1 MNDTTYANEAFPK
14 GSLKVAPVGKR
25 IIAFGM
31 DYILLGFL
39 SLLIFFY
46 LPRFLGEQS
55 AKEFSNLITELKYL
69 FGQPDPNEE
78 ELRSLLQETARFYQ
92 RLNFDFIIFNF
103 YMLYFFIG
111 EFFFSGRSIG
121 KATFSI
127 YTRTAED
134 HEELS
139 KYQMIIRSFIK
150 SLTCAYALY
159 FWIINFCIFL
169 YNRKCFHDIL
179 TNSTSVYV
187 IESEKKA
194 GSFLHE

>member
-1 MNDTTYANEAFPK
+1 MNDTTPENKTFSK
-14 GSLKVAPVGKR
+14 RNLKVAPTGKR

-55 AKEFSNLITELKYL
+55 AKEFSTLITELKYL

-78 ELRSLLQETARFYQ
+78 ELKSLLQETAQFYQ

-103 YMLYFFIG
+103 YMFYFFVG

-127 YTRTAED
+127 FTRTAQE
-134 HEELS
+134 HNELS

-150 SLTCAYALY
+150 SLTCAYAFY

-169 YNRKCFHDIL
+169 YNRKCFHDVL
-179 TNSTSVYV
+179 TNSTSVQL
-187 IESEKKA
+187 IESENKTE
-194 GSFLHE
+194 SFLHE